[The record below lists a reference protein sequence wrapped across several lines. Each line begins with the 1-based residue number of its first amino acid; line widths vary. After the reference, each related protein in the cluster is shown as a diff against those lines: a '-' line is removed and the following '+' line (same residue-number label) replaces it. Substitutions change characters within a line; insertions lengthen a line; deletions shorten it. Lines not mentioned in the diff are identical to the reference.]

1 MKSTGVSRAIDE
13 LGRIVIPKE
22 IRTTLDLAE
31 GTKMEFFVEGTTI
44 YLKKQVAVC
53 SLCGKEGVVSIGD
66 KKLCRSCIEQIKAL
80 ED

>member
-22 IRTTLDLAE
+22 IRTTLDLPE

-44 YLKKQVAVC
+44 HIKKQGSICA
-53 SLCGKEGVVSIGD
+53 LCGREATIALGE
-66 KKLCRSCIEQIKAL
+66 KKLCRSCINEIKAF
-80 ED
+80 EE